1 MVVVCWTCDSQ
12 LDPFSMRGLSY
23 AIPTRLVYPV
33 FRTQVSLTIQ
43 VRLFPT
49 RSHIYPRDGSPSSPT
64 IRFLAGPPFRCLP
77 RFFVLDGPPLS
88 LSLSAPPTRLPESPS
103 LTLSLSVPLPSDFDT
118 CQWRWVCV
126 CVASVGTP
134 TFVISHSIIW
144 HGGCWWSSLDFCSV
158 FFLFFHVFYFRISSP
173 FSLFVLLGCRY
184 NEV

>member
-77 RFFVLDGPPLS
+77 RFFDLDGPPLS

-118 CQWRWVCV
+118 CQWRGCV
-126 CVASVGTP
+126 CVWRVWNAHICYFALDYLT
-134 TFVISHSIIW
+134 
-144 HGGCWWSSLDFCSV
+144 WWLLMVVSWLLFGILSFLPC
-158 FFLFFHVFYFRISSP
+158 FLFSNF
-173 FSLFVLLGCRY
+173 FSLFPFCFVGVSL
-184 NEV
+184 